1 MTALNIATD
10 IPTNINSVEK
20 LSVWCGNVLHTLY
33 PEVSVAEGDNYT
45 QRAAQSNPYY
55 IASANLHRNVARQ
68 SIELDPN
75 FAIGASK
82 PWSYAKD
89 LGTKT
94 LTADMKAN

>member
-10 IPTNINSVEK
+10 IPTNINTIEK
-20 LSVWCGNVLHTLY
+20 LHLWSGNILHNLY
-33 PEVSVAEGDNYT
+33 PEISVAEGENYS

-55 IASANLHRNVARQ
+55 IASTNVHRQISRT
-68 SIELDPN
+68 SIELDPG
-75 FAIGASK
+75 FLIGAAK

-89 LGTKT
+89 IGTKS